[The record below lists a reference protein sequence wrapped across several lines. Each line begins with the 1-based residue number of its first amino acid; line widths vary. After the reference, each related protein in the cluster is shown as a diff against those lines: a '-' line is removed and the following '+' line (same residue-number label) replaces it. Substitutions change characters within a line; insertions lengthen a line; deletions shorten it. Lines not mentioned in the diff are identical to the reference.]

1 MGHAW
6 INYLAYADIK
16 EKWDV
21 DTCIKFLMLSE
32 TTQKRLPGAPQ
43 PHKPCAVKE
52 IVRQQLHF
60 LLIKTK
66 PVDNPPP
73 PPQQEQQIE
82 AVIST
87 ENNNV
92 TVSMPVIDT
101 LNLLT
106 AIVRRYAFPSCPN
119 MILPIPGF
127 TTANKLNQD
136 VIILQQQLID
146 IITWLSDIHRQE

>member
-32 TTQKRLPGAPQ
+32 TTQKRLPGAPR

-52 IVRQQLHF
+52 IVRQRLHF
-60 LLIKTK
+60 LLITTK
-66 PVDNPPP
+66 PSDNPPP
-73 PPQQEQQIE
+73 LPLQQQIE

-87 ENNNV
+87 ENNSV

-106 AIVRRYAFPSCPN
+106 AIVRRYAFSSCPN
-119 MILPIPGF
+119 VILPIAGF
-127 TTANKLNQD
+127 TTASKLNQD
-136 VIILQQQLID
+136 VIILQHQLID
-146 IITWLSDIHRQE
+146 IITWLSDIHRQ